1 MERVP
6 APPDIVALAEA
17 RSQARQARDWR
28 RADALKADIE
38 AAGWRV
44 VDKGPSF
51 RLWPALP
58 PDVED
63 LGRHCHGSPDS
74 VPSREQEP
82 DEPDATIVVMASPAS
97 TSLSAT
103 LAAWRRHAADT
114 RILVVAPC
122 QVSPSDVVEA
132 SEVLWTATTF
142 TAGAALRAAL
152 RCVTSETVVVW
163 SPDVVPTGS
172 IVAPLQEALADP
184 RVAIAGAVGQDSV
197 DLLHFEPASG
207 EVTAVTEHCYAF
219 RRRDM
224 RDRQPIDDRL
234 VRPDSVATWL
244 SLLLRD
250 SGEAAPAR
258 RAVTVPLALGDRP
271 DDADRLRS
279 QRTRAARRDA
289 YRIADRFRDRPALQ
303 AADEV
308 VAGLPGQGPDD
319 QGGHQDAHE
328 QGHAGDLAHDDRS
341 S

>member
-1 MERVP
+1 
-6 APPDIVALAEA
+6 
-17 RSQARQARDWR
+17 
-28 RADALKADIE
+28 
-38 AAGWRV
+38 
-44 VDKGPSF
+44 
-51 RLWPALP
+51 
-58 PDVED
+58 
-63 LGRHCHGSPDS
+63 
-74 VPSREQEP
+74 
-82 DEPDATIVVMASPAS
+82 MA
-97 TSLSAT
+97 
-103 LAAWRRHAADT
+103 
-114 RILVVAPC
+114 
-122 QVSPSDVVEA
+122 EA

-152 RCVTSETVVVW
+152 RCVTSETVVVS

-207 EVTAVTEHCYAF
+207 DVTAVTEDCYAF
-219 RRRDM
+219 RRRDVL
-224 RDRQPIDDRL
+224 DREPIDDRL

-250 SGEAAPAR
+250 GGEAAPAR

-271 DDADRLRS
+271 EDADRTRS

-308 VAGLPGQGPDD
+308 VAGLPGQGSD
-319 QGGHQDAHE
+319 GHDGDEDADEH
-328 QGHAGDLAHDDRS
+328 GDPADLT
-341 S
+341 